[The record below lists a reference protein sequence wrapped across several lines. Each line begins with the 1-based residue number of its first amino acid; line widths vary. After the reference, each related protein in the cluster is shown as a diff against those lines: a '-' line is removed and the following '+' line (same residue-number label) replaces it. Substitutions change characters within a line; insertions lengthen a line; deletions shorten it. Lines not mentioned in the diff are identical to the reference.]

1 MTNKKTTPV
10 GDLPP
15 ITVTVQE
22 AERKSITYTFKKFFA
37 IGREDSCEVQVMTM
51 GVSRRHAEVYF
62 EKGRWWIKD
71 LNSANGI
78 YVNGEKIKKSP
89 LGKSTRVELGAED
102 AILIFSVAGF
112 SSDAATI
119 VEKEPSVTQYIE
131 RYFKKTPDK
140 KEGHHTQMI
149 RGAFLEVQKKQKKKY
164 LIIIGA
170 VVLVAIMITIYSVLQ
185 HQQVQRQKALAAQ
198 LFYAMKSLELE
209 LTRLDNQAE
218 QNGNQ
223 AALAEI
229 TKSKVKRDELVRSY
243 NQLLDELHF
252 YESSKWSEQDRI
264 ILQVARSFGECELF
278 MPEEF
283 LKEVHRYITKWKTT
297 DRLEKALYRAV
308 TNNYHET
315 ITRIMLEHH
324 LTPQFFYLALQESSF
339 NERTVGPKTR
349 FGIAKGIWQFI
360 PATAARYGLK
370 NGPLAGIRRYDPKDE
385 RFNLNK
391 ATYAAARYIR
401 DIYETEAQAS
411 GLLVIASYNWGER
424 KVRELLAKMPQNPQE
439 RNFWELLKLYRRE
452 IPRETY
458 NYVFYIVAAAAI
470 GENPG
475 LFGFSFENPLMPFLE
490 QPADSLLSESF

>member
-1 MTNKKTTPV
+1 MTDNKNNSST
-10 GDLPP
+10 DLPP
-15 ITVTVQE
+15 ISVSVQE
-22 AERKSITYTFKKFFA
+22 AERKNVTYTFKKSFT
-37 IGREDSCEVQVMTM
+37 IGREDSCEVQIMTM

-71 LNSANGI
+71 LDSANGI
-78 YVNGEKIKKSP
+78 YVNGEKIKKIP
-89 LGKSTRVELGAED
+89 LGKSTRVELGAGD
-102 AILIFSVAGF
+102 AVLVFSVTGF
-112 SSDAATI
+112 SSDAPTI
-119 VEKEPSVTQYIE
+119 QEKEPSVTQYIE

-140 KEGHHTQMI
+140 KEGHHTQLI

-164 LIIIGA
+164 FMIIGA
-170 VVLVAIMITIYSVLQ
+170 VVLVAIMITFYSILQ

-209 LTRLDNQAE
+209 LTRLENQSE
-218 QNGNQ
+218 QSGNQ
-223 AALAEI
+223 AALAEVA
-229 TKSKVKRDELVRSY
+229 KSKVKRDELVRNY
-243 NQLLDELHF
+243 NQLLEELQF

-264 ILQVARSFGECELF
+264 ILQVSRSFGECELV

-283 LKEVHRYITKWKTT
+283 LTEVHRYIKKWKTT
-297 DRLEKALYRAV
+297 DRFEKALYRAV
-308 TNNYHET
+308 TNNYHEI
-315 ITRIMLEHH
+315 ITRIMLDHH
-324 LTPQFFYLALQESSF
+324 LTPQFFYLALQESNF

-385 RFNLNK
+385 RFDLEK
-391 ATYAAARYIR
+391 ATHAAAQYIR

-424 KVRELLAKMPQNPQE
+424 KVRELLTKMPQNPQE
-439 RNFWELLKLYRRE
+439 RNFWELLKLYRKE

-458 NYVFYIVAAAAI
+458 NYVFYIVSAAAI

-475 LFGFSFENPLMPFLE
+475 LFGFSFENPLTPLLE
-490 QPADSLLSESF
+490 QPADSLLTESF